1 MRSNYIKQILLFCLL
16 VGTYFSASSQENLVI
31 DRLVANV
38 GDEVVLLSDIEE
50 QYAFDSER
58 TGGLPPTAR
67 CFILERILVQKLLI
81 NQAKLDSV
89 IVPQESVES
98 QLDSRIEYILGQMGN
113 DVRQFE
119 DYYGKSIAQVR
130 NEFREDLRQQMT
142 AEQMQQKAIENTKI
156 TPSEVR
162 TFFNNILPDSLP
174 YFSSE
179 VELGEIVLKPEVNP
193 EEKQKAMAKLT
204 SIKERIQSG
213 KDDFAS
219 MAKLYSDDLGSASA
233 GGDLRLQRRGT
244 FVPAFEAA
252 AYNLEVGEM
261 SDIVESEFG
270 LHLIELMDR
279 RGNLIHTRHILIK
292 PEITEEDLIKTE
304 NKLDSIR
311 TIFLTDS
318 FSFEALVKRFS
329 HEKVQSY
336 TNGGRMLNPKTG
348 NTFFETG
355 ELETDIFFAIDTL
368 QAGEISRPFM
378 YSDQGG
384 DKYFR
389 IVLVQSRTDPHKA
402 NLSQDYTKIKQAAI
416 EQRKSEFLNK
426 WLINKIKT
434 TYVKIDPQ
442 YTSKCEVLLKWDSD
456 SRISP

>member
-1 MRSNYIKQILLFCLL
+1 MPYAYVLRLLIVFSCIGL
-16 VGTYFSASSQENLVI
+16 YFSATGQENIVI

-38 GDEVVLLSDIEE
+38 GDEVILLSDIEG
-50 QYAFDSER
+50 QYAHDSER
-58 TGGLPPTAR
+58 MGGLPDDAR
-67 CFILERILVQKLLI
+67 CFILERILVQKLLV

-89 IVPQESVES
+89 IVPDEAVEA
-98 QLDSRIEYILGQMGN
+98 QLDSRIEHIMGLMGN
-113 DVRQFE
+113 NMQQFE
-119 DYYGKSIAQVR
+119 DYYGMSIAQVR
-130 NEFREDLRQQMT
+130 NDFREELRQQLT
-142 AEQMQQKAIENTKI
+142 AEQMQQKAIENTRI
-156 TPSEVR
+156 TPSEVQA
-162 TFFNNILPDSLP
+162 FFNNIHPDSLP

-193 EEKQKAMAKLT
+193 EEKEKAINRLTKL
-204 SIKERIQSG
+204 KEQIQSG
-213 KDDFAS
+213 EEDFAA
-219 MAKLYSDDLGSASA
+219 MAKLYSDDLGSANV

-244 FVPAFEAA
+244 FVPEFEAA

-261 SDIVESEFG
+261 SEIVETEFG
-270 LHLIELMDR
+270 LHLIELLDR

-292 PEITEEDLIKTE
+292 PDITQDDLDKTE

-318 FSFEALVKRFS
+318 FSFEELVKRFS

-355 ELETDIFFAIDTL
+355 ELDTDVFFAIDTL
-368 QAGEISRPFM
+368 KAGEVSRPFM
-378 YSDQGG
+378 YSDQSG

-426 WLINKIKT
+426 WLIDKIKT
-434 TYVKIDPQ
+434 TFVRIDPA
-442 YTSKCEVLLKWDSD
+442 YTSKCEVLQRWDS
-456 SRISP
+456 STRISP